1 MNFFALQ
8 IFTKILSIKIQ
19 QKKKE
24 VGGEEASNAP
34 IAMTLSRECVNVRR

>member
-8 IFTKILSIKIQ
+8 IFTRILSIKIQ

-24 VGGEEASNAP
+24 VGGEEASNTLV
-34 IAMTLSRECVNVRR
+34 AMTLSRERVNVRR